1 MTDDKALV
9 KKIAARLR
17 KARKDADLTQVEV
30 AEKAG
35 ISINHYAQI
44 ERGEVNPSASKL
56 LQIISVLGV
65 SSKDILGK

>member
-9 KKIAARLR
+9 KKIAARLKRAR
-17 KARKDADLTQVEV
+17 KAANLTQVEV

-56 LQIISVLGV
+56 IQIVHALGV
-65 SSKDILGK
+65 SSKDIF

>member
-9 KKIAARLR
+9 KKIAVRLR
-17 KARKDADLTQVEV
+17 KARKVAGLTQVEV

-56 LQIISVLGV
+56 LQIIKAVGV
-65 SSKDILGK
+65 SSEEILGK